1 MALFPLGILSAA
13 GAGGAPF
20 SSDYELIS
28 STILGSSQP
37 SVTFSSLGDYSST
50 YKHLQMRWVA
60 RGDNGSAGL
69 GAFSRLNGDSGN
81 NYNWHYLNGNGSTVA
96 SSNPGGSVTRAL
108 TGVFPAASSTANA
121 FGVGIVDLLDA
132 YSTTKN
138 KTFRD
143 LSGNASSSFNLIDV
157 DSGLWRNTAS
167 VTSWEIFAEAGNF
180 VSGSRFSLYG
190 IKG

>member
-1 MALFPLGILSAA
+1 MLIPLGFLA
-13 GAGGAPF
+13 GSAGGGVDT
-20 SSDYELIS
+20 DYELIQ
-28 STILGSSQP
+28 TYVLGSSQS
-37 SVTFSSLGDYSST
+37 SVTFSNLGDYSST

-81 NYNWHYLNGNGSTVA
+81 NYNWHYLNGNGSTVS

-108 TGVFPAASSTANA
+108 TGVFPAASSTSNA
-121 FGVGIVDLLDA
+121 FGAAIVDLLDA

-143 LSGNASSSFNLIDV
+143 LSGNASSGFNLIDV
-157 DSGLWRNTAS
+157 DSGLWRNTNS

-180 VSGSRFSLYG
+180 VTGSRFSLYG